1 MAYVLGIDL
10 GTSSLKGLLM
20 TEQGNV
26 VSEANATYP
35 ILTPQTGYSEQ
46 EPDHWLTAAQ
56 SVIVALMKAVP
67 DMKTE
72 LKGISFSGQMH
83 SLVVLDEHKQVIRPA
98 ILWNDVR
105 TTKQCQTITEKAGDL
120 VLNLT
125 KNIALEGFTLP
136 KILWLQENE
145 PENWAKV
152 RYMMLPKDYL
162 GLWLTGT
169 FATDFSDAAGTLLL
183 DIEKKEWAQPI
194 LDTFDIP
201 VAHLP
206 KLFNSQDKIGELTE
220 AIKAQFGFEVAV
232 PVFAGGADNAC
243 AAVGSGIIKDGA
255 GMCSIGTSGVFLS
268 FETDAS
274 ADYQGKLHLFNH
286 ATKGDYYAMGVTLAA
301 GNSLD
306 WFKHTFAKD
315 MSFKALLGGISELKP
330 GADGL
335 LFTPYIVGERT
346 PHVDSQIRGSF
357 IGIDTH
363 HTLTHFAKAVLEG
376 ITFSLK
382 DAQVMMETVAN
393 RHFER
398 IVSVGGG
405 AKNADWLQMQA
416 DIFNATIVTLTVEQ
430 GPGLGAAM
438 LAAIGVGWFANASE
452 AAAVFV
458 HYKDEYRPNPDHVA
472 AYAELYTL
480 YTQVY
485 GATKAISHDLLA
497 LASKN

>member
-20 TEQGNV
+20 TEAGEV
-26 VSEANATYP
+26 VGEASAAYP

-46 EPDHWLTAAQ
+46 EPDHWIEAAQ
-56 SVIVALMKAVP
+56 KVIKALIAATP
-67 DMKTE
+67 DMTKA

-83 SLVVLDEHKQVIRPA
+83 SLVVLDDQKKSIRPA

-105 TTKQCQTITEKAGDL
+105 TTKQCQAITEKAGDL
-120 VLNLT
+120 VLGLT

-136 KILWLQENE
+136 KILWVQENE

-152 RYMMLPKDYL
+152 RYMMMPKDYL
-162 GLWLTGT
+162 GFWLTDT
-169 FATDFSDAAGTLLL
+169 FATDFSDAAGTLML
-183 DIEKKEWAQPI
+183 DIDKKVWAQPI

-201 VAHLP
+201 ADRLP
-206 KLFNSQDKIGELTE
+206 KLFESQDQIGLLT
-220 AIKAQFGFEVAV
+220 ADIKALFGFEVDV

-268 FETDAS
+268 FENDAS

-286 ATKGDYYAMGVTLAA
+286 AAKGSYYSMGVTLAA

-306 WFKHTFAKD
+306 WFKNTFAKD
-315 MSFKALLGGISELKP
+315 LSFGDLLGGISELKP

-382 DAQVMMETVAN
+382 DAQVMMENIAG
-393 RHFER
+393 RQFDR

-416 DIFNATIVTLTVEQ
+416 DIFNATIVNLTVEQ

-438 LAAIGVGWFANASE
+438 LAAIGAGWFADAAE
-452 AAAVFV
+452 AAETFV
-458 HYKDEYRPNPDHVA
+458 HYKDTYTPNPENVA
-472 AYAELYTL
+472 AYAKLYAL

-485 GATKAISHDLLA
+485 GATKDLSHDLLA
-497 LASKN
+497 LN